1 MNEPLHPL
9 TLGETLDRTA
19 LLYRSRFLVYFGIA
33 VIPAGTVLVIA
44 AGFFVFLAWFGFGES
59 SRVSLTVGNV
69 LGWSFLGLLGLL
81 ALPACL
87 GTTALGWAAMSHAA
101 ARAFL
106 GEAMTIRDAYKA
118 AWKRRW
124 RYTWLYALAALIVA
138 VAPMVVFFVIGQ
150 FGDRLIASGNKA
162 GFASAGTVI
171 SGAMIALLLGLMGCA
186 LWMLLRLSLVFPA
199 SVVEQMSAWT
209 SVKRS
214 SALSKG
220 TRGSIFLLFVLGSAL
235 GWLLAMGFLVPVGI
249 LLALVPG
256 ANNPQRAQTMGTI
269 LMFAWYG
276 LWFGVQALTKLVY
289 GIALTLF
296 YFNQRIRKEG
306 FDIEWMMLQAGM
318 MPAPEIAVPLS
329 PAEATASLPEADS
342 QFPGVSQT

>member
-1 MNEPLHPL
+1 MSEHLHPL

-19 LLYRSRFLVYFGIA
+19 QLYRSRFLVYFGIGF
-33 VIPAGTVLVIA
+33 IPAGTVLVCA
-44 AGFFVFLAWFGFGES
+44 AGVFAFFAWAGSAGAAVVS
-59 SRVSLTVGNV
+59 SPGVQIASWIV
-69 LGWSFLGLLGLL
+69 LGL
-81 ALPACL
+81 AVLVVMPVCL
-87 GTTALGWAAMSHAA
+87 VVTALGWAAMSYAA

-106 GEAMTIRDAYKA
+106 GEAFTIREAYKA

-138 VAPMVVFFVIGQ
+138 VAPGAVFFAIGQ
-150 FGDRLIASGNKA
+150 FGDRLIALGNKD
-162 GFASAGTVI
+162 GFDSAGVIITV
-171 SGAMIALLLGLMGCA
+171 AMVTLLLGLMGFA

-199 SVVEQMSAWT
+199 GVVEQMSAWGA
-209 SVKRS
+209 VKRS

-235 GWLLAMGFLVPVGI
+235 GWLLAMGFMVPVGI

-256 ANNPQRAQTMGTI
+256 SNNPQHQQTIGVI
-269 LMFAWYG
+269 LTFIWYG
-276 LWFGVQALTKLVY
+276 LWFGVQALTKPVY

-318 MPAPEIAVPLS
+318 SSPEIAIELPSAEGIAAL
-329 PAEATASLPEADS
+329 PAGDS